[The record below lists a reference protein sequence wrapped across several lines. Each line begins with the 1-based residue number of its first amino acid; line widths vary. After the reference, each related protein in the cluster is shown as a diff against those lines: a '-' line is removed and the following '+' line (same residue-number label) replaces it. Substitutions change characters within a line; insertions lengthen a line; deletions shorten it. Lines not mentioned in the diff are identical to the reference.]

1 MNFIEKLKKYILQ
14 NNDFNIVNINGSYAD
29 EKKKNRY
36 DEFSDIDLF
45 VVTEKKDYYLKN
57 PEWLNFYDK
66 KFIYFND
73 PISFGIGTELRV
85 AFADGLLVDI
95 AIVNKSE
102 FLLLKENSI
111 FNDKIVS
118 RGTICLK
125 NDFIQEKA
133 LYNNKKNCAID
144 YSKPTPYE
152 LNRKIDEFWIDI
164 ANIYKYISRNDMFS
178 AKYAFDRRITKLLIY
193 VLELYTKMISPDTDT
208 MFNGR
213 NINKWLDINNM
224 NVLLKINSNTD
235 KRKMLQCID
244 LAIDLFNNIMD
255 QVFSYYGFDKDNR
268 NSVIFEIANKRRK
281 IDNE

>member
-1 MNFIEKLKKYILQ
+1 MEFIEKLKKYILQ

-57 PEWLNFYDK
+57 PMWLNFYGR

-85 AFADGLLVDI
+85 AFDDGLLVDI
-95 AIVNKSE
+95 AIVSKSE

-125 NDFIQEKA
+125 NDFIQEKEFCD
-133 LYNNKKNCAID
+133 NKKSCISN
-144 YSKPTPYE
+144 YSKPTAYE

-164 ANIYKYISRNDMFS
+164 ANIYKYISRGDMFS
-178 AKYAFDRRITKLLIY
+178 AKYAFDRRIIKLLIY
-193 VLELYTKMISPDTDT
+193 VLELYTKMIAPDTDT

-224 NVLLKINSNTD
+224 NALFKINSSMN
-235 KRKMLQCID
+235 KRKMLECVD
-244 LAIDLFNNIMD
+244 LAVDLFNSVMD
-255 QVFSYYGFDKDNR
+255 QIFSYYGIDKDDR
-268 NSVIFEIANKRRK
+268 DLVISEITNKRRK